1 MDTTQLLERATA
13 HHLAGEFGHARE
25 LYERALAI
33 APDDANVM
41 FRLGVLDMQGG
52 AYDAALHWLEEA
64 LKRAPENA
72 RYHFVRG
79 QVFAAA
85 QRFTDAIDAYLQAL
99 SFEANS
105 TDTLFALAA
114 ALQSVGES
122 AAAIE
127 TYTSLLALEP
137 AHVDALNNLG
147 NCYRQQGDVHE
158 AEAAYRRAIAAQPGD
173 ANALTNLGTLLEAA
187 GCLDEAVTLL
197 EAAVRVAPDSPCG
210 LVNLGVALQRRGEF
224 ESAAALLTRALEL
237 DPAFPEAAYNLA
249 NALHALGRRRE
260 AVNYYQRAIEQTP
273 THADAYNN
281 LGIVYQESGS
291 REDAAQAFS
300 AAIRLRPGFV
310 AALNNAAT
318 LMRTLGRIAEAESH
332 LREALAVDPHHSV
345 THNNLGNVLKDQ
357 GRLEDGIDAYRRA
370 LTCDPE
376 NVVAHSNLAY
386 ALTFQAEQPQPLL
399 DECRRWSA
407 RHEAPY
413 SGTREPHS
421 NDATPSR
428 RLRIGY
434 VSPDFREH
442 CQTLFTLPLLSHH
455 DHEQFEVFC
464 YASVTRPD
472 GLTQRVASHADVW
485 RDVREL
491 SDERLAQRI
500 RDDRID
506 ILIDLTMHM
515 ADGRPLLFARKPA
528 PVQIAWLAYPGT
540 TGIDAIDYRLTDP
553 WLDPAGTDVQS
564 SERSIRLPDSFWCY
578 DPLTD
583 TPEVNALPAL
593 SNGYPTFGC
602 LNNPCKLSDVT
613 FRMWGGVMRE
623 VADARLLL
631 MAPDGAAR
639 ASLLGRLGKQ
649 GIGAERVSFTPFR
662 PRADYLRTYHQI
674 DAGLDTFPYN
684 GHTTSLDSYWMGVP
698 VITRVGDTSV
708 GRAGLSQLENLG
720 LRELAADS
728 DAQFVETAVQLARD
742 LPRLS
747 EMRASLR
754 ARLAASPL
762 MDGARFARHIEAVYR
777 NVWLAWCEQA
787 HVARPLDASALP
799 LCTDARTFTRRTQ
812 FQPQAV
818 NIEINH
824 RRGV

>member
-1 MDTTQLLERATA
+1 MMETTQILERATA
-13 HHLAGEFGHARE
+13 HHLAGEFGHARA
-25 LYERALAI
+25 LYDAALAI

-41 FRLGVLDMQGG
+41 FRLGVLDMQSG
-52 AYDAALHWLEEA
+52 AYDAALAWLDRA
-64 LKRAPENA
+64 LTRAPDNA

-85 QRFTDAIDAYLQAL
+85 QRFAEAIDAYLQAL
-99 SFEANS
+99 SFDANS

-114 ALQSVGES
+114 ALQSAGED

-127 TYTSLLALEP
+127 TYESLLALEP
-137 AHVDALNNLG
+137 NHIDALNNLG
-147 NCYRQQGDVHE
+147 NCYRQQGDAKA
-158 AEAAYRRAIAAQPGD
+158 AEAAYRRAITAQPGD

-187 GCLDEAVTLL
+187 GRLDEAVTLL
-197 EAAVRVAPDSPCG
+197 EAAVRAAPDSPCG
-210 LVNLGVALQRRGEF
+210 LVNLGVALHRRGEF
-224 ESAAALLTRALEL
+224 ESSAVLLARAFAL
-237 DPAFPEAAYNLA
+237 DPAFPEAAYNLG

-260 AVNYYQRAIEQTP
+260 AVLAYRRAIEQAP
-273 THADAYNN
+273 AHADAYNN
-281 LGIVYQESGS
+281 LGIVYQESGE
-291 REDAAQAFS
+291 REEAAQAFD

-318 LMRTLGRIAEAESH
+318 LMRTLGRFAEAESH
-332 LREALAVDPHHSV
+332 LHEALIVDPHYAV

-357 GRLEDGIDAYRRA
+357 GRLDDGIDCYRRA
-370 LTCDPE
+370 LACDPS

-407 RHEAPY
+407 QHEAPY
-413 SGTREPHS
+413 RDTHEPHS
-421 NDATPSR
+421 NDATASR

-455 DHEQFEVFC
+455 DHAQFEVFC

-472 GLTQRVASHADVW
+472 DQTQRLARHADVW

-491 SDERLAQRI
+491 DDERLAQLI
-500 RDDRID
+500 RDDCID
-506 ILIDLTMHM
+506 ILVDLTMHM

-540 TGIDAIDYRLTDP
+540 TGIEAIDYRLTDS
-553 WLDPAGTDVQS
+553 WLDPAGTDAQY
-564 SERSIRLPDSFWCY
+564 SEQSIRLPDSFWCY

-583 TPEVNALPAL
+583 TPQVNALPAL

-602 LNNPCKLSDVT
+602 LNNPCKLSDAT
-613 FRMWGGVMRE
+613 FRLWGGVMRE
-623 VADARLLL
+623 VTEARLLL

-639 ASLLGRLGKQ
+639 ASLLERLGRH
-649 GIGAERVSFTPFR
+649 GISAERVSFTPFR

-674 DAGLDTFPYN
+674 DVGLDTFPYN

-698 VITRVGDTSV
+698 VVTRVGGTSV

-728 DAQFVETAVQLARD
+728 DARFVETAVQLVRD
-742 LPRLS
+742 LPRLG
-747 EMRASLR
+747 EMRANLR

-762 MDGARFARHIEAVYR
+762 MDGARFAHHVEAVYR
-777 NVWLAWCEQA
+777 GAWLAWCEQV
-787 HVARPLDASALP
+787 HGRAS
-799 LCTDARTFTRRTQ
+799 
-812 FQPQAV
+812 V
-818 NIEINH
+818 
-824 RRGV
+824 RGERATAAQ

>member
-1 MDTTQLLERATA
+1 MDTTQILERATA
-13 HHLAGEFGHARE
+13 HHLAGEFGHART
-25 LYERALAI
+25 LYEDALAL

-52 AYDAALHWLEEA
+52 AYDAALVWLDNA
-64 LKRAPENA
+64 LTRSPENA

-85 QRFTDAIDAYLQAL
+85 ERFADAIDAYLQAL

-105 TDTLFALAA
+105 TDALFALAA
-114 ALQSVGES
+114 ALQSVGED

-127 TYTSLLALEP
+127 TYGSLIALEP
-137 AHVDALNNLG
+137 NHVDALNNLG
-147 NCYRQQGDVHE
+147 NCYRQQGDLSA
-158 AEAAYRRAIAAQPGD
+158 AEATYRRAIAAQPGD
-173 ANALTNLGTLLEAA
+173 ANALTNLGTLLESA
-187 GCLDEAVTLL
+187 GRLDEAVSLL

-210 LVNLGVALQRRGEF
+210 LVNLGVARHRRGEF
-224 ESAAALLTRALEL
+224 EPSAALLARALEL

-260 AVNYYQRAIEQTP
+260 AALAYQRAIEQAP

-281 LGIVYQESGS
+281 LGIVYQESGA
-291 REDAAQAFS
+291 REAAAQAFD

-318 LMRTLGRIAEAESH
+318 LMRMLGRFAEAESH
-332 LREALAVDPHHSV
+332 LREALAVDPRHAV

-357 GRLEDGIDAYRRA
+357 GHLDDGIDCYRRA
-370 LTCDPE
+370 LACDPS

-386 ALTFQAEQPQPLL
+386 ALSFQAEQPQPPL

-407 RHEAPY
+407 QHEARY
-413 SGTREPHS
+413 RNAHAPHS
-421 NDATPSR
+421 NEATPSR

-442 CQTLFTLPLLSHH
+442 CQSLFTLPLLSHH

-464 YASVTRPD
+464 YASVTRVD
-472 GLTQRVASHADVW
+472 EVTQRVARHADVW

-491 SDERLAQRI
+491 NDERLAQVI
-500 RDDRID
+500 REDRID

-553 WLDPAGTDVQS
+553 WLDPAGTDAQY
-564 SERSIRLPDSFWCY
+564 SEQSIRLPDSFWCY

-583 TPEVNALPAL
+583 TPEVNALPTL

-602 LNNPCKLSDVT
+602 LNNPCKLSDAT
-613 FRMWGGVMRE
+613 FRLWGGVMRE

-639 ASLLGRLGKQ
+639 VSLLERLGRH
-649 GIGAERVSFTPFR
+649 GIGAQRVSFTPFR

-674 DAGLDTFPYN
+674 DVGLDTFPYN

-698 VITRVGDTSV
+698 VVTRVGGTSV

-720 LRELAADS
+720 LRELAAHS
-728 DAQFVETAVQLARD
+728 DARFVETAVQLVRD
-742 LPRLS
+742 LPRLR
-747 EMRASLR
+747 EMRGSLR

-762 MDGARFARHIEAVYR
+762 MDGARFAQHVEAVYR
-777 NVWLAWCEQA
+777 SVWFAWCEQA
-787 HVARPLDASALP
+787 HRTVPVRTGSAIP
-799 LCTDARTFTRRTQ
+799 
-812 FQPQAV
+812 V
-818 NIEINH
+818 H
-824 RRGV
+824 